1 MNPTIWMNLPAR
13 QLLLS
18 QMCQG
23 PLGLCQLN
31 KQIQISMHRIAK
43 KKKKKKKKKEKK
55 KKIVHAPPHLKFL
68 RQLLYLNT

>member
-13 QLLLS
+13 QLVLS

-43 KKKKKKKKKEKK
+43 KKKKEEEEERKEEENC
-55 KKIVHAPPHLKFL
+55 ACSTPPQIFKTTFIP
-68 RQLLYLNT
+68 